1 MSDPSLP
8 GFELIEK
15 IGQGGMGAVWKARQ
29 VSLDR
34 IVAIKFLSPQLSRN
48 PENVQAIMKEARIAA
63 KLKHPGIVQV
73 YDAGADGDQC
83 YFVMEYVDGY
93 NVGEWLRRK
102 RLIGSREA
110 LLVAEHVAVALD
122 YAWQTSGIIHC
133 DIKPENIMVD
143 SDGIIKVADL
153 GLSRIVGTAEEGAT
167 EVMGT
172 PSFMSP
178 EQVTG
183 DVALDCRTDIYSL
196 GATLYNMLTGHR
208 LFHGIADGEVME
220 QQITGTVDDPRQIVP
235 NLSYGVCRLLEMM
248 LSKDRDLR
256 PSNWITVLN
265 DIRRLQKGLPPAG
278 KAVSPGASTVRIENR
293 DAAPASKSVPEAA
306 ASTSRSLKWFGAVV
320 IVAAMACV
328 GWYGWQ
334 KYGPR
339 KPPDDRGTP
348 PPGGSGISRPGGPAD
363 VPGGNASEAY
373 SAVQRW
379 MGANPE
385 DTEEAVRRLQGIVG
399 LYPGSAEAQWA
410 LGDLRRLREAAS
422 SGGDIWLNIRSNAEA
437 LRAKGQT
444 EEAVRFLEMYT
455 GRGAVATAS
464 NRMSLAREMR
474 SEMAA
479 GQLAKL
485 SDRKW
490 LAFLQSLADEII
502 AGQVASARD
511 ALQVAVDSGSFEAQR
526 ADAAAIDTL
535 LGGMS
540 KADTRIIES
549 FRGEVGK
556 VVNLR
561 VGRGVLPI
569 KVLGVEDG
577 KLRGFA
583 VEEKTEIIFGA
594 AQLAPTERLARM
606 GDTDASELALARG
619 VLLVQ
624 SRLLH
629 DAIACFESIGEPL
642 GPILAQRL
650 RAAAG
655 SDPGESGEAS
665 LRGVLKDAGIVVGP
679 YADETWVAAVK
690 AARLDKAAAAKLNAA
705 REGYLVKFGTTEFGA
720 KAAPVLLEMERVC
733 EEARE
738 GRHAPPP
745 VAPVVSDPTP
755 PPPDGAAVPESPPP
769 DLDPMTVALALVSV
783 NPEITPEMV
792 SITVTQGLT
801 ELRISSPHVKDLA
814 PVVRLTG
821 IGSLA
826 LEAPE
831 PPAIPI
837 DLRPLR
843 GTTLASLRLKNY
855 VPKDVAALSGMKLKT
870 LVMPDVSLLNYAP
883 LEGLPLVT
891 LDLSGSNVKDLGFV
905 RGMRLQ
911 VARLDNTKITS
922 IASLAGMPLRV
933 LSLANTGVRDLS
945 VLRGRSLDY
954 LNVSSTPLFDLQ
966 SLLGCTVRELVLRKT
981 QVRDLSSCA
990 KLKVE
995 DLDLAETA
1003 VQDLSPLRGLKLN
1016 RLILRKAPMRDL
1028 ETLRGMSICRL
1039 DVSGVKVPLRSMY
1052 EALKGVVGMESLDVS
1067 ETEVGQLDFLA
1078 GSKVRD
1084 LNIAKTRVKNL
1095 SPLAGLSIRSL
1106 DCRGCAI
1113 EDYAELK
1120 KLPIEKVWCDVDVNK
1135 YKDFFRTIPT
1145 LKYVNDHPVGDR

>member
-1 MSDPSLP
+1 
-8 GFELIEK
+8 
-15 IGQGGMGAVWKARQ
+15 MGAVWKARQ
-29 VSLDR
+29 ISLDR

-48 PENVQAIMKEARIAA
+48 PEDVQAIMKEARIAA

-102 RLIGSREA
+102 RLIGPREA

-122 YAWQTSGIIHC
+122 YAWQTSNIIHC

-153 GLSRIVGTAEEGAT
+153 GLSRVVGSAGESSA

-183 DVALDCRTDIYSL
+183 DVPLDCRTDIYSL

-220 QQITGTVDDPRQIVP
+220 QQITGTVEDPRQIVP
-235 NLSYGVCRLLEMM
+235 NLSHGVCRFLEIM
-248 LSKDRDLR
+248 LAKDRDLR

-278 KAVSPGASTVRIENR
+278 KAIPSGASTLRIENR
-293 DAAPASKSVPEAA
+293 DAAPASKSVSETPAQ
-306 ASTSRSLKWFGAVV
+306 TSRSLKWFGTCV
-320 IVAAMACV
+320 IVAAIACI

-339 KPPDDRGTP
+339 KPTDVRGTP
-348 PPGGSGISRPGGPAD
+348 PPGGQGISRPGGAAD
-363 VPGGNASEAY
+363 VASGNASEAY
-373 SAVQRW
+373 SSVQRW
-379 MGANPE
+379 IGTNPD
-385 DTEEAVRRLQGIVG
+385 DTEEAVRLLQGIVR

-410 LGDLRRLREAAS
+410 LGDLRRLREAMS
-422 SGGDIWLNIRSNAEA
+422 SGGDIWLTIRADAEA
-437 LRAKGQT
+437 LRAKGRT

-455 GRGAVATAS
+455 GPGAVATAA
-464 NRMSLAREMR
+464 NRMTLAREMR
-474 SEMAA
+474 NEIAA

-490 LAFLQSLADEII
+490 QAFLQSLADEII
-502 AGQVASARD
+502 AGQVAPARD
-511 ALQVAVDSGSFEAQR
+511 SLQVAVDSGSFDAQR
-526 ADAAAIDTL
+526 AEAAAIDKL

-540 KADTRIIES
+540 KADVRIIES

-606 GDTDASELALARG
+606 GDEDASEMALARG
-619 VLLVQ
+619 VLLLQ
-624 SRLLH
+624 SRMID
-629 DAIACFESIGEPL
+629 DAIACFERIREPL
-642 GPILAQRL
+642 GSMLAQRV
-650 RAAAG
+650 RTAVG
-655 SDPGESGEAS
+655 SSAGESGEAS

-679 YADETWVAAVK
+679 FAEESWVSAVRS
-690 AARLDKAAAAKLNAA
+690 ARLDKAAASKLNTA
-705 REGYLVKFGTTEFGA
+705 REGYLAKFGATDFGT

-738 GRHAPPP
+738 GRPAPPP
-745 VAPVVSDPTP
+745 VASVDPDQAP
-755 PPPDGAAVPESPPP
+755 LPEGGGAPASPPP
-769 DLDPMTVALALVSV
+769 DLDPMTVALALVSG
-783 NPEITPEMV
+783 NPEISPEMV

-801 ELRISSPHVKDLA
+801 ELRINSAQVKDLT
-814 PVVRLTG
+814 PVARLTG

-831 PPAIPI
+831 PPAIPV

-843 GTTLASLRLKNY
+843 GTTLTSLRLKNY
-855 VPKDVAALSGMKLKT
+855 VPRDVGVFSGLKLKT
-870 LVMPDVSLLNYAP
+870 LVMPDAVLVNYTP
-883 LEGLPLVT
+883 LEGMPLVT

-905 RGMRLQ
+905 RGMHLQ
-911 VARLDNTKITS
+911 VVRLDNTKITS
-922 IASLAGMPLRV
+922 IAPLAGMPLRV

-945 VLRGRSLDY
+945 ALRGRSLDY
-954 LNVSSTPLFDLQ
+954 LNVSSTPVFDLQ

-981 QVRDLSSCA
+981 PVRDLTSCP
-990 KLKVE
+990 KLKIE
-995 DLDLAETA
+995 GLDLTETP
-1003 VQDLSPLRGLKLN
+1003 VQDLSPLRGIKLN
-1016 RLILRKAPMRDL
+1016 RLILRKTPMRDL

-1039 DVSGVKVPLRSMY
+1039 DVSGVKVPLRGMY
-1052 EALKGVVGMESLDVS
+1052 EALKSVVGMESLDVS
-1067 ETEVGQLDFLA
+1067 ETEVGQLDFLS
-1078 GSKVRD
+1078 GSKVREI
-1084 LNIAKTRVKNL
+1084 NIAKTRVRSL
-1095 SPLAGLSIRSL
+1095 SPLAGLPIRSL

-1145 LKYVNDHPVGDR
+1145 LKFVNDRPVGDR